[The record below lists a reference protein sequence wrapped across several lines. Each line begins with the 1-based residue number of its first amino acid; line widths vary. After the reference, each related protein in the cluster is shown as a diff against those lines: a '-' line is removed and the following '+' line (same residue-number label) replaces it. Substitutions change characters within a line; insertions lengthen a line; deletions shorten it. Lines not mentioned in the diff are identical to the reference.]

1 MTFHACRTRS
11 TFSRLFWEF
20 DLSLLQP
27 FSIISRLPTVA
38 SSSHVKAVAPFK
50 GVNLLVESGILGFQI
65 RNTAQGIRNPT
76 NDWNP
81 IQFSLLTWNKKQTI
95 FVLTGPFFVK
105 FHTNVTHWLLLH
117 LLLPFFFFNN
127 KFNLAPRSLVFFGVF
142 NKRSGYEINNK
153 LISEQ
158 LNLVRKAN

>member
-38 SSSHVKAVAPFK
+38 SSSHIKAVAPFK
-50 GVNLLVESGILGFQI
+50 RINLLLESGILGFGI
-65 RNTAQGIRNPT
+65 RNAAQGIRNST

-81 IQFSLLTWNKKQTI
+81 IQFSAKIRLFLFWVGLFCKVSGFLGRLN
-95 FVLTGPFFVK
+95 VRYNS
-105 FHTNVTHWLLLH
+105 NVTHWLLSH
-117 LLLPFFFFNN
+117 LLLLFFFFNN
-127 KFNLAPRSLVFFGVF
+127 KFNLEPRSLVFFVF
-142 NKRSGYEINNK
+142 FALSTRDLGT
-153 LISEQ
+153 
-158 LNLVRKAN
+158 R

>member
-38 SSSHVKAVAPFK
+38 SSSHIKAVAPFK
-50 GVNLLVESGILGFQI
+50 RINLLLESGILSFGI
-65 RNTAQGIRNPT
+65 RNAAQGIRNST

-81 IQFSLLTWNKKQTI
+81 IQFSPLTWGEKQTI

-105 FHTNVTHWLLLH
+105 FLGSWVVLMSH

-127 KFNLAPRSLVFFGVF
+127 KFNLEPRSLVFFVF
-142 NKRSGYEINNK
+142 FALSTRDLGT
-153 LISEQ
+153 
-158 LNLVRKAN
+158 R

>member
-20 DLSLLQP
+20 DLSLSQP

-38 SSSHVKAVAPFK
+38 SSSHIKAVAPFK
-50 GVNLLVESGILGFQI
+50 RINLLLESGILGFGI
-65 RNTAQGIRNPT
+65 RNAAQGIRNST

-81 IQFSLLTWNKKQTI
+81 IPFSPLTLGEKQTI

-105 FHTNVTHWLLLH
+105 FRKLLLTTVYEKVDFSVSKTDGSEEQIRVLAMGVERLTFWLLVQIL
-117 LLLPFFFFNN
+117 
-127 KFNLAPRSLVFFGVF
+127 
-142 NKRSGYEINNK
+142 
-153 LISEQ
+153 
-158 LNLVRKAN
+158 